1 MAMSQCHVNSPKNSA
16 REVWLERLKLWQ
28 TASCGKANTKKR
40 TLGLWYSFQLHQNC
54 WACQCQHDST
64 QHPRQ
69 LFMCLWLWK
78 SDLCD
83 TTLLRNGMLR
93 NGAGFP
99 KKLCWYLWIWNI
111 FQALQQKVV
120 KKKRKERKVAG
131 MEFSFR
137 FPHFPCQ
144 RAIQI
149 ADSTSKIQAVRLE
162 VPRRQNQN
170 KTQAEAPQNDLT
182 GKLYHHRDN
191 MQI

>member
-1 MAMSQCHVNSPKNSA
+1 MTGTFKTVTNGI
-16 REVWLERLKLWQ
+16 VWKGQ
-28 TASCGKANTKKR
+28 YKKTNTR
-40 TLGLWYSFQLHQNC
+40 TLVFIPAPSKLLGLSVPTRQHTTPQAVVHVLVAVEIWPLWYYLVEKWYVEKWC
-54 WACQCQHDST
+54 WLSKKIMLV
-64 QHPRQ
+64 P
-69 LFMCLWLWK
+69 M
-78 SDLCD
+78 DLKYFSSLA
-83 TTLLRNGMLR
+83 TEG
-93 NGAGFP
+93 G
-99 KKLCWYLWIWNI
+99 KKE
-111 FQALQQKVV
+111 K
-120 KKKRKERKVAG
+120 KERKVAG